1 MDVIYTT
8 LAQIREHSPCPD
20 RWKLLNTNLG
30 SDYGDDT
37 PLTFKQIFESNVYED
52 MFWCLRA
59 VDEKYYP
66 LWRHLAV
73 DYVED
78 AKHLVT
84 DERFL
89 KALEVARLH
98 ADGLATDEEL
108 AAARDATSD
117 ATSDASSAAI
127 RAAVGGDWAAWD
139 ATRDATRAAGAC
151 AGACARAAAWFAARA
166 AASAARVARATRVAM
181 DAGVAID
188 ASSASRDAAW
198 DAWAALA
205 TARDSQVE
213 RLFKYC
219 ETGERVL

>member
-8 LAQIREHSPCPD
+8 LAQIRERSPCPD

-78 AKHLVT
+78 AKHLMT
-84 DERFL
+84 DGRIL

-108 AAARDATSD
+108 AASWDAAWDATRDA
-117 ATSDASSAAI
+117 AMASAK
-127 RAAVGGDWAAWD
+127 D
-139 ATRDATRAAGAC
+139 ATRDATRAAAW
-151 AGACARAAAWFAARA
+151 ATAKDAAW
-166 AASAARVARATRVAM
+166 V
-181 DAGVAID
+181 
-188 ASSASRDAAW
+188 AW

-205 TARDSQVE
+205 TARDSQNE

-219 ETGERVL
+219 EAGERVL

>member
-1 MDVIYTT
+1 MKQDKVYTT
-8 LAQIREHSPCPD
+8 LAQIREHSPCAD

-37 PLTFKQIFESNVYED
+37 PLTFKQIYDSNGYED
-52 MFWCLRA
+52 TFWCLRA

-73 DYVED
+73 DYAED
-78 AKHLVT
+78 VKHLMT
-84 DERFL
+84 DGRIL

-108 AAARDATSD
+108 AASWD
-117 ATSDASSAAI
+117 
-127 RAAVGGDWAAWD
+127 AAWD
-139 ATRDATRAAGAC
+139 ATRDAAMASAKDAIRDAT
-151 AGACARAAAWFAARA
+151 RAAAWVTAKDAARGAALAARNARA
-166 AASAARVARATRVAM
+166 ALATKDATRATAK
-181 DAGVAID
+181 DAAW
-188 ASSASRDAAW
+188 AAW

-205 TARDSQVE
+205 AARDSQME

-219 ETGERVL
+219 EAGERVL